1 MNRFAIILLFFATTF
16 SISASIKRLENPLFV
31 RMNNVEMP
39 LIMDATQ
46 VDSITFSYMNLDSI
60 ICSTIQSQLIWTPDT
75 TYIIPLNNLSEVQFE
90 TPSNNVRNDIQVVE
104 IDSERMKYIHSCDIT
119 FSDDGDFTGRPT
131 IYFSNDMPENLR
143 PHPNEIWVY
152 NDFNERFP
160 YGFLGRHLY
169 NYEPHKIS
177 INLNSIVSPPSV
189 PEGCFTS
196 QFEICDIS
204 DAYENYFSSYEFTP
218 EMPSLSPEEISTYS
232 RKDTVDIQLPWYK
245 LDVSHELELKK
256 WKNAPIDLSINGA
269 VDFEVG
275 TRVGIKVITNKLVE
289 NGKDITFV
297 DITGTHDV
305 SVTGNVSLSGSIS
318 KDFQISPDLQARIP
332 VAPLVVLGL
341 GLDIGLELSGQLSF
355 CFSDAIITS
364 HYGVHF
370 AINGDDRQLKSS
382 FRPEIHLNKP
392 KAYGEGA
399 FSVGPKFNIYI
410 GLLTRKL
417 ASLGTSLNLQGRVS
431 INAPLSLDMWNNSHL
446 DTRLYSALSDPES
459 FKVDLVGGIEIVS
472 KAFGNKNVISSLDL
486 INIPILRKPILPK
499 FSEVSV
505 LRKNTSLLEVKAIA
519 QNYKSLAAPLFNM
532 PDYIG
537 FKSFTCDKP
546 ELAEFSTKNFC
557 SKSNDYEYTYI
568 ADLPSHPQDKSFM
581 IYPYYQP
588 FLNLGIDKIVLCEPF
603 DQILNLE
610 TNSRGK
616 FKEAYLAVY
625 NNPHCSYDFNYMNY
639 HLVYDVDF
647 PEFDFT
653 PNLDDNTEEWGWFYL
668 DSGYSDDDIHLRP
681 DEDVIERISEIAA
694 YDLEMNDDMMKDETY
709 ANSDH
714 YTFYNKSKKH
724 IIRSKKVVSTTR
736 ECINIQ
742 FKRTEG
748 CFSATFNSDGVIG
761 FYKKNFD
768 STNKS
773 KYEILWIDR
782 CPLSYREFQRI
793 SFANLS
799 VTKSQPDNGYDGIYD
814 IDADVLFEGQILN
827 FNDPENYDSY
837 DGPYAPKLYFSGGGE
852 NTADSVLVNFS
863 TYNERIVKYFDNYE
877 FTNIGDFMTLI
888 PNRCNEYFKAWK
900 MKSTHHFG
908 IKRHLLYT
916 LDPRNLQSG
925 ILIWKEVITAN
936 QKYKSNILANHLWF
950 ESEVYKNPITYI
962 VSLRKFRTCI
972 RPVGMPFDHKEEI
985 YSGHYKYHY
994 IF

>member
-1 MNRFAIILLFFATTF
+1 M
-16 SISASIKRLENPLFV
+16 
-31 RMNNVEMP
+31 
-39 LIMDATQ
+39 
-46 VDSITFSYMNLDSI
+46 
-60 ICSTIQSQLIWTPDT
+60 
-75 TYIIPLNNLSEVQFE
+75 
-90 TPSNNVRNDIQVVE
+90 
-104 IDSERMKYIHSCDIT
+104 
-119 FSDDGDFTGRPT
+119 
-131 IYFSNDMPENLR
+131 
-143 PHPNEIWVY
+143 
-152 NDFNERFP
+152 
-160 YGFLGRHLY
+160 
-169 NYEPHKIS
+169 
-177 INLNSIVSPPSV
+177 
-189 PEGCFTS
+189 
-196 QFEICDIS
+196 
-204 DAYENYFSSYEFTP
+204 
-218 EMPSLSPEEISTYS
+218 
-232 RKDTVDIQLPWYK
+232 
-245 LDVSHELELKK
+245 
-256 WKNAPIDLSINGA
+256 
-269 VDFEVG
+269 
-275 TRVGIKVITNKLVE
+275 
-289 NGKDITFV
+289 
-297 DITGTHDV
+297 
-305 SVTGNVSLSGSIS
+305 
-318 KDFQISPDLQARIP
+318 
-332 VAPLVVLGL
+332 
-341 GLDIGLELSGQLSF
+341 
-355 CFSDAIITS
+355 
-364 HYGVHF
+364 
-370 AINGDDRQLKSS
+370 
-382 FRPEIHLNKP
+382 
-392 KAYGEGA
+392 
-399 FSVGPKFNIYI
+399 
-410 GLLTRKL
+410 
-417 ASLGTSLNLQGRVS
+417 
-431 INAPLSLDMWNNSHL
+431 
-446 DTRLYSALSDPES
+446 
-459 FKVDLVGGIEIVS
+459 DLVGGIEIVS

-588 FLNLGIDKIVLCEPF
+588 FLSLGIDKIVLCEPF

-694 YDLEMNDDMMKDETY
+694 YELEMNDNRMNNGSY
-709 ANSDH
+709 ANSD
-714 YTFYNKSKKH
+714 YYAFYNKSQKH
-724 IIRSKKVVSTTR
+724 IIRSKKVVATKR

-799 VTKSQPDNGYDGIYD
+799 VVKSQPQDYWKGYYD
-814 IDADVLFEGQILN
+814 FEADVLFEGKIWNFVHPDNTGYDYGPYILK
-827 FNDPENYDSY
+827 SY
-837 DGPYAPKLYFSGGGE
+837 NTARMCVDGPNFYRE
-852 NTADSVLVNFS
+852 DQTA
-863 TYNERIVKYFDNYE
+863 ERFDARV
-877 FTNIGDFMTLI
+877 FTNIEDFMTLV
-888 PNRCNEYFKAWK
+888 PNRCNEYFKAWE
-900 MKSTHHFG
+900 MKPLYHFAIKKHRICTYGTQFLTYTHEEI
-908 IKRHLLYT
+908 IK
-916 LDPRNLQSG
+916 
-925 ILIWKEVITAN
+925 AN
-936 QKYKSNILANHLWF
+936 QNYGSNILANHIWF
-950 ESEVYKNPITYI
+950 ESKVVVNPITR
-962 VSLRKFRTCI
+962 VPSLINFKTCI
-972 RPVGMPFDHKEEI
+972 RPDGHPFYNYTGYDCYI
-985 YSGHYKYHY
+985 YH
-994 IF
+994 